1 MLDHGMD
8 WEGLTSDKQHANQ
21 HITILVVDDDVGL
34 CHLTRLL
41 LVQYGYTALHALN
54 AEAAL
59 HVSTRHPG
67 QIDLLLVDIAM
78 VGMSGP
84 QLAQALL
91 AARPSMR
98 LLFMSGLVTE
108 KNFQGVLGG
117 TFIRKP
123 FTPSGLIETIE
134 AILRPNSGS
143 PWPRSVIP

>member
-1 MLDHGMD
+1 MLDHGMRREESLND
-8 WEGLTSDKQHANQ
+8 PRQANQ
-21 HITILVVDDDVGL
+21 QITILVVDDDAGL

-59 HVSTRHPG
+59 HVSTRHSG

-78 VGMSGP
+78 AGMSGP
-84 QLAQALL
+84 QLAQALRIT
-91 AARPSMR
+91 RPSMR

-117 TFIRKP
+117 AFIRKP
-123 FTPSGLIETIE
+123 FTPSGLIEAIE
-134 AILRPNSGS
+134 AILHPHSRQTP
-143 PWPRSVIP
+143 

>member
-8 WEGLTSDKQHANQ
+8 REGSLSEKQRANQ
-21 HITILVVDDDVGL
+21 HITILVVDDDAGL

-67 QIDLLLVDIAM
+67 QIHLLLVDIAM
-78 VGMSGP
+78 AGMSGP
-84 QLAQALL
+84 QLAQALR
-91 AARPSMR
+91 ASRPYMR

-117 TFIRKP
+117 SFIRKP
-123 FTPSGLIETIE
+123 FTPSGLVDTIE
-134 AILRPNSGS
+134 AILQPN
-143 PWPRSVIP
+143 PRQAP

>member
-1 MLDHGMD
+1 MLDHGMGR
-8 WEGLTSDKQHANQ
+8 EGSLSEKQRANQ
-21 HITILVVDDDVGL
+21 HITILVVDDDAGL

-67 QIDLLLVDIAM
+67 QIDLLLADIAM
-78 VGMSGP
+78 AGMSGP
-84 QLAQALL
+84 QLAQALR
-91 AARPSMR
+91 AARPNMR

-117 TFIRKP
+117 SFIRKP
-123 FTPSGLIETIE
+123 FTPSGLVQTIE
-134 AILRPNSGS
+134 SVLQSN
-143 PWPRSVIP
+143 PRQVP

>member
-1 MLDHGMD
+1 MARDGSI
-8 WEGLTSDKQHANQ
+8 SDNQGANQ
-21 HITILVVDDDVGL
+21 HITILVVDDDAAL

-41 LVQYGYTALHALN
+41 LLQYGYSALYALN

-78 VGMSGP
+78 AGMSGP
-84 QLAQALL
+84 QLAQALR
-91 AARPSMR
+91 AVRPSMR

-108 KNFQGVLGG
+108 KNFQDVLGG

-134 AILRPNSGS
+134 AILHPHYGQT
-143 PWPRSVIP
+143 P

>member
-1 MLDHGMD
+1 MLDQGMERD
-8 WEGLTSDKQHANQ
+8 GSLSEKQRANQ
-21 HITILVVDDDVGL
+21 QVTILVVDDDAGL

-41 LVQYGYTALHALN
+41 LAQYGYTALHALN

-59 HVSTRHPG
+59 HLSTRHPG

-78 VGMSGP
+78 AGMSGP
-84 QLAQALL
+84 QLAQALRIT
-91 AARPSMR
+91 RPHMH

-117 TFIRKP
+117 HFLRKP

-134 AILRPNSGS
+134 TILHPNPGQALSGDA
-143 PWPRSVIP
+143 

>member
-1 MLDHGMD
+1 MLDHGMGR
-8 WEGLTSDKQHANQ
+8 EGSLSEKQRANQ
-21 HITILVVDDDVGL
+21 HITILVVDDDAGL

-67 QIDLLLVDIAM
+67 QIDLLLADIAM
-78 VGMSGP
+78 AGMSGP
-84 QLAQALL
+84 QLAQALR
-91 AARPSMR
+91 AARPNMR

-117 TFIRKP
+117 SFIRKP
-123 FTPSGLIETIE
+123 FTPSGLVDTIE
-134 AILRPNSGS
+134 AVLQSN
-143 PWPRSVIP
+143 PRQVP

>member
-1 MLDHGMD
+1 MLHHGMRRED
-8 WEGLTSDKQHANQ
+8 SLNDKQRANQ
-21 HITILVVDDDVGL
+21 QITILVVDDDASL

-59 HVSTRHPG
+59 HLSSRHPG

-78 VGMSGP
+78 PGMSGP
-84 QLAQALL
+84 QLAQALRV
-91 AARPSMR
+91 ARPSIR

-117 TFIRKP
+117 SFLPKP
-123 FTPSGLIETIE
+123 FTPSTLIETIE
-134 AILRPNSGS
+134 AILHPNFLQA
-143 PWPRSVIP
+143 P

>member
-1 MLDHGMD
+1 MLDHGMRRED
-8 WEGLTSDKQHANQ
+8 SLNDKRRANQ
-21 HITILVVDDDVGL
+21 QITILVVDDDASL

-59 HVSTRHPG
+59 HLSSRHPG

-78 VGMSGP
+78 PGMSGP
-84 QLAQALL
+84 QLAQALRV
-91 AARPSMR
+91 ARPSMR

-117 TFIRKP
+117 SFLPKP
-123 FTPSGLIETIE
+123 FTPSTLIETIE
-134 AILRPNSGS
+134 AILHSNS
-143 PWPRSVIP
+143 PQAP

>member
-1 MLDHGMD
+1 MLHHGMRRED
-8 WEGLTSDKQHANQ
+8 SLNDKRRANQ
-21 HITILVVDDDVGL
+21 QITILVVDDDASL

-59 HVSTRHPG
+59 HLSSRHPG

-78 VGMSGP
+78 PGMSGP
-84 QLAQALL
+84 QLAQALRV
-91 AARPSMR
+91 ARPSIR

-117 TFIRKP
+117 SFLPKP
-123 FTPSGLIETIE
+123 FTPSTLIETIE
-134 AILRPNSGS
+134 AILHPNFLQA
-143 PWPRSVIP
+143 P